1 MGRCRIGR
9 VRTGGTLVRT
19 AEARKLLGV
28 DAAAT
33 PEAIKKAFRHLAMLW
48 HPDRNPAP
56 EAGEFFAR
64 LNTACEHLL
73 EIATSATVRA
83 STRKT
88 AARGE
93 DRHQDTELDIE
104 HICLGGQAEVAL
116 KTSVECTVCGGEGF
130 IESTSSQLCPHCQGS
145 GRVRIGRELFRCEDC
160 DGRGYTRRA
169 RCPNCNGSGKQI
181 DTRMLAVTVP
191 PGVLPGDELRLLGEG
206 FAPESGQGRP
216 GDLHLRIKLRP
227 HPLYAL
233 EGSDLVLERPVSA
246 FVLLGGGTVAVPS
259 PSGLRYLELKPG
271 SANAREQVIAGAGVP
286 ARGKR
291 ATGKLRV
298 RLAPV
303 LPSVSTPALVKL
315 YRTLQAEVER
325 AGHSSLPELAA
336 WEKRWLSGE

>member
-1 MGRCRIGR
+1 M
-9 VRTGGTLVRT
+9 RT

-64 LNTACEHLL
+64 LNAACEHLL
-73 EIATSATVRA
+73 AITAAARA

-88 AARGE
+88 TSRGE
-93 DRHQDTELDIE
+93 DRHQDIELDIE

-116 KTSVECTVCGGEGF
+116 KTSTECTVCGGEGF
-130 IESTSSQLCPHCQGS
+130 IESASSQLCPHCQGS

-160 DGRGYTRRA
+160 DGRGYTRRV

-206 FAPESGQGRP
+206 FPPESGKGCP
-216 GDLHLRIKLRP
+216 GDLHLRIRLRQ
-227 HPLYAL
+227 HTLYTL
-233 EGSDLVLERPVSA
+233 EGSDLTLERPVSA

-259 PSGLRYLELKPG
+259 PGSLHDLELKPG
-271 SANAREQVIAGAGVP
+271 PASAREQVIAGAGFP

-291 ATGKLRV
+291 AAGKLRV

-315 YRTLQAEVER
+315 YHALQTEVEH
-325 AGHSSLPELAA
+325 AGRNSLPELAA
-336 WEKRWLSGE
+336 WEKRWLSKE

>member
-1 MGRCRIGR
+1 M
-9 VRTGGTLVRT
+9 RT

-64 LNTACEHLL
+64 LSTACEHLL
-73 EIATSATVRA
+73 ESAARATAAAHA

-88 AARGE
+88 TSRGE

-116 KTSVECTVCGGEGF
+116 KTSAECTVCSGEGF
-130 IESTSSQLCPHCQGS
+130 IASTSSQLCPHCQGS

-160 DGRGYTRRA
+160 DGRGYTRRV

-206 FAPESGQGRP
+206 FAPESGKGRP

-227 HPLYAL
+227 HPLYTL

-246 FVLLGGGTVAVPS
+246 FVLLGGGTVTVPS
-259 PSGLRYLELKPG
+259 PGGLHHLELKPG
-271 SANAREQVIAGAGVP
+271 PAVAREQVIAGAGVP
-286 ARGKR
+286 ARGTR
-291 ATGKLRV
+291 AAGKLRV
-298 RLAPV
+298 RLTPV
-303 LPSVSTPALVKL
+303 LPSAPTPALIEL
-315 YRTLQAEVER
+315 YHALQTEVER
-325 AGHSSLPELAA
+325 VGHNSLPEIAA
-336 WEKRWLSGE
+336 WEKRWLLGK